1 MLVLGEASPHDQPS
15 SSLVNL
21 VPRDTRLEN
30 RKGRVICLSCSLE
43 HARHSFRHDSG
54 SDEIVPLNIA
64 TVAVVLDA
72 KVQLD
77 KISPPDPSTIVAD
90 VAHWI
95 VAYQHGGTA
104 INGPGRAE
112 LLFLEELVRKLVDL
126 LVLLPRLDHVLKRV
140 IDLLTFS
147 NRFLDQLNLSRDQSS
162 PQGNSQV
169 LARDQPF
176 RRILQSGAQ
185 IRLHAGCQAISRTLI
200 MAPVHGNLPRPPH
213 LANISQLGRRTL
225 ATRPAHLIVQFLR
238 PNRPTPH

>member
-21 VPRDTRLEN
+21 VPRDTGLEN
-30 RKGRVICLSCSLE
+30 RESRVVRLSCSVE
-43 HARHSFRHDSG
+43 HARHSLRHNSG

-64 TVAVVLDA
+64 AVAIVLDA

-77 KISPPDPSTIVAD
+77 KISSPDPSTIVAD

-112 LLFLEELVRKLVDL
+112 LPFLEKPVRKLVDL
-126 LVLLPRLDHVLKRV
+126 PVLLPRLDHVLEGV
-140 IDLLTFS
+140 IDLLALS

-176 RRILQSGAQ
+176 RIVLQSGSQ
-185 IRLHAGCQAISRTLI
+185 IRLHAGCQPISRTLI
-200 MAPVHGNLPRPPH
+200 MAPVHRNLPRPP
-213 LANISQLGRRTL
+213 L
-225 ATRPAHLIVQFLR
+225 
-238 PNRPTPH
+238 